1 MRSFHKN
8 IEEFKNKYPLDK
20 DLEDRIPNP
29 KFLYMGNTILEEA
42 IAAVLA
48 GKNILLVGDKSTG
61 KNVLAENLAYL
72 FARPMWNISFHV
84 SVDASSIIG
93 DDTLKS
99 GNVIFR
105 EGPISL
111 ASRYGGFA
119 VLDEINM
126 AKNEAMAVL
135 HSVLDYRRR
144 IDIPGYKLINVHPAT
159 RFIATMN
166 YGYEGTRDLNEA
178 LLSRFA
184 IIKMPRITESDLKYL
199 IKTHHPDLKDS
210 YINEI
215 ANFFN
220 DLKDKANAHEIAD
233 SAPDLRGVFDAL
245 DLIKEGLEFKE
256 AMRLCLVN
264 KIFDNYE
271 MDLIED
277 LLKSRFPDK
286 IYQKDIING

>member
-1 MRSFHKN
+1 MKN
-8 IEEFKNKYPLDK
+8 LYNEIEDFKNKYPIDK

-42 IAAVLA
+42 IAAILA

-84 SVDASSIIG
+84 SVDASSLVG

-99 GNVIFR
+99 GEVIFR

-144 IDIPGYKLINVHPAT
+144 IDIPGYKLIEVHPAT

-184 IIKMPRITESDLKYL
+184 IIKMPRIADSDLKYL
-199 IKTHHPDLKDS
+199 IKTHYQKLSDDFLTNL
-210 YINEI
+210 I
-215 ANFFN
+215 NFFK
-220 DLKDKANAHEIAD
+220 DLKDKAESHEISN
-233 SAPDLRGVFDAL
+233 SAPDLRGIFDCL
-245 DLIKEGLEFKE
+245 DLVKEGLEFKE

-264 KIFDNYE
+264 KIFDEYE
-271 MDLIED
+271 ASLIED
-277 LLKSRFPDK
+277 LLKARFPDN
-286 IYQKDIING
+286 IYQKDITNG

>member
-1 MRSFHKN
+1 MKN
-8 IEEFKNKYPLDK
+8 LYNEIEDFKNKYPIDK

-42 IAAVLA
+42 IAAILA

-84 SVDASSIIG
+84 SVDASSLVG

-99 GNVIFR
+99 GEVIFR

-144 IDIPGYKLINVHPAT
+144 IDIPGYKLIDVHPAT

-184 IIKMPRITESDLKYL
+184 IIKMPRIADSDLKYL
-199 IKTHHPDLKDS
+199 IKTHYQKLSEDFLTNL
-210 YINEI
+210 I
-215 ANFFN
+215 NFFK
-220 DLKDKANAHEIAD
+220 DLKDKAASHEITN
-233 SAPDLRGVFDAL
+233 SAPDLRGIFDCL
-245 DLIKEGLEFKE
+245 DLVKEGLEFKE

-264 KIFDNYE
+264 KIFDDYE
-271 MDLIED
+271 ASLIED
-277 LLKSRFPDK
+277 LLKARFPDN
-286 IYQKDIING
+286 IYQKDITNG

>member
-1 MRSFHKN
+1 MKN
-8 IEEFKNKYPLDK
+8 LYNEIEDFKNKYPLEN
-20 DLEDRIPNP
+20 DLKDRIPNP

-42 IAAVLA
+42 IAAILA

-84 SVDASSIIG
+84 SVDASSLVG

-99 GNVIFR
+99 GEVIFR

-144 IDIPGYKLINVHPAT
+144 IDIPGYKLIEVHPAT

-184 IIKMPRITESDLKYL
+184 IIKMPRIADSDLKYL
-199 IKTHHPDLKDS
+199 IKTHYQKLSEDFLTNL
-210 YINEI
+210 I
-215 ANFFN
+215 NFFK
-220 DLKDKANAHEIAD
+220 DLKDKAESHEITN
-233 SAPDLRGVFDAL
+233 SAPDLRGIFDCL
-245 DLIKEGLEFKE
+245 DLVKEGLEFKE

-264 KIFDNYE
+264 KIFDEYE
-271 MDLIED
+271 ANLIED
-277 LLKSRFPDK
+277 LLKARFPDN
-286 IYQKDIING
+286 IYQKDITNG

>member
-1 MRSFHKN
+1 MKN
-8 IEEFKNKYPLDK
+8 LYNEIEDFKNKYPIDK

-42 IAAVLA
+42 IAAILA

-84 SVDASSIIG
+84 SVDASSLVG

-99 GNVIFR
+99 GEVIFR

-144 IDIPGYKLINVHPAT
+144 IDIPGYKLIEVHPAT

-184 IIKMPRITESDLKYL
+184 IIKMPRIADSDLKYL
-199 IKTHHPDLKDS
+199 IKTHYQKLREDFLTNL
-210 YINEI
+210 I
-215 ANFFN
+215 NFFK
-220 DLKDKANAHEIAD
+220 DLKDKATSHEISN
-233 SAPDLRGVFDAL
+233 SAPDLRGIFDCL
-245 DLIKEGLEFKE
+245 DLVKEGLEFKE

-264 KIFDNYE
+264 KIFDEYE
-271 MDLIED
+271 ASLIED
-277 LLKSRFPDK
+277 LLKARFPDN
-286 IYQKDIING
+286 IYQKDITNG

>member
-1 MRSFHKN
+1 MKN
-8 IEEFKNKYPLDK
+8 LYNEIEDFKNKYPIDK

-42 IAAVLA
+42 IAAILA

-84 SVDASSIIG
+84 SVDASSLVG

-99 GNVIFR
+99 GEVIFR

-144 IDIPGYKLINVHPAT
+144 IDIPGYKLIEVHPAT

-184 IIKMPRITESDLKYL
+184 IIKMPKIADSDLKYL
-199 IKTHHPDLKDS
+199 IKTHYQKLREDFLTNL
-210 YINEI
+210 I
-215 ANFFN
+215 NFFK
-220 DLKDKANAHEIAD
+220 DLKDKATSHEISN
-233 SAPDLRGVFDAL
+233 SAPDLRGIFDCL
-245 DLIKEGLEFKE
+245 DLVKEGLEFKE

-264 KIFDNYE
+264 KIFDEYE
-271 MDLIED
+271 ASLIED
-277 LLKSRFPDK
+277 LLKARFPDN
-286 IYQKDIING
+286 IYQKDITNG

>member
-1 MRSFHKN
+1 MKN
-8 IEEFKNKYPLDK
+8 VYKKIEDFKNKYPLEN
-20 DLEDRIPNP
+20 DLKDRIPNP

-42 IAAVLA
+42 IAAILA

-84 SVDASSIIG
+84 SVDASNLIG

-99 GNVIFR
+99 GDVTFR

-119 VLDEINM
+119 ILDEINM

-144 IDIPGYKLINVHPAT
+144 IDIPGYKLIDVHPAT

-184 IIKMPRITESDLKYL
+184 IIKMPRIADSDLKYL
-199 IKTHHPDLKDS
+199 IKTHYQKLSDDFLTNL
-210 YINEI
+210 I
-215 ANFFN
+215 NFFK
-220 DLKDKANAHEIAD
+220 DLKDKAESHEISN
-233 SAPDLRGVFDAL
+233 SAPDLRGIFDCL
-245 DLIKEGLEFKE
+245 DLVKEGLEFKE

-264 KIFDNYE
+264 KIFDEYE
-271 MDLIED
+271 ASLIED
-277 LLKSRFPDK
+277 LLKARFPDN
-286 IYQKDIING
+286 IYQKDITNG

>member
-1 MRSFHKN
+1 MKN
-8 IEEFKNKYPLDK
+8 VYKKIEDFKNKYPLEN
-20 DLEDRIPNP
+20 DLKDRIPNP

-42 IAAVLA
+42 IAAILA

-84 SVDASSIIG
+84 SVDASSLVG

-99 GNVIFR
+99 GEVIFR

-119 VLDEINM
+119 ILDEINM

-144 IDIPGYKLINVHPAT
+144 IDIPGYKLIDVHPAT

-184 IIKMPRITESDLKYL
+184 IIKMPRIADSDLKYL
-199 IKTHHPDLKDS
+199 IKTHYPNLREDFLTNL
-210 YINEI
+210 I
-215 ANFFN
+215 NFFK
-220 DLKDKANAHEIAD
+220 DLKDKATSHEISN
-233 SAPDLRGVFDAL
+233 SAPDLRGIFDCL
-245 DLIKEGLEFKE
+245 DLVKEGLEFKE

-264 KIFDNYE
+264 KIFDEYE
-271 MDLIED
+271 ANLIED
-277 LLKSRFPDK
+277 LIKARFPDN
-286 IYQKDIING
+286 IYQKDITNG

>member
-1 MRSFHKN
+1 MRNFHKK

-42 IAAVLA
+42 IAAILA

-72 FARPMWNISFHV
+72 FARPLWNISFHV
-84 SVDASSIIG
+84 SVDASSLIG

-99 GNVIFR
+99 GSVTFR

-144 IDIPGYKLINVHPAT
+144 IDVPGYKLINVHPAT
-159 RFIATMN
+159 RFIGTMN

-184 IIKMPRITESDLKYL
+184 IIKMPRISDSDLKYL
-199 IKTHHPDLKDS
+199 IKTHHPDLKEA
-210 YINEI
+210 YINDLS
-215 ANFFN
+215 NFFH
-220 DLKDKANAHEIAD
+220 DLKDKAAAHEISD
-233 SAPDLRGVFDAL
+233 SAPDLRGIFDGL

-264 KIFDNYE
+264 KIFDDYE
-271 MDLIED
+271 ADLVED
-277 LLKSRFPDK
+277 LLKARFPEN
-286 IYQKDIING
+286 IYQKDLTND

>member
-1 MRSFHKN
+1 MENFNKK
-8 IEEFKNKYPLDK
+8 IDEFKNKYPIDS
-20 DLEDRIPNP
+20 DLVERIPKP
-29 KFLYMGNTILEEA
+29 KFLYMGDYVLEEA
-42 IAAVLA
+42 IAAILS
-48 GKNILLVGDKSTG
+48 GKNILLVGEKATG

-84 SVDASSIIG
+84 SVDASSLIG

-99 GNVIFR
+99 GSVTFR

-184 IIKMPRITESDLKYL
+184 IIKMPRISDSDLVNL
-199 IKTHHPDLKDS
+199 IKTHYPDLKDR
-210 YINEI
+210 YLTDI
-215 ANFFN
+215 ANFFK
-220 DLKDKANAHEIAD
+220 DLKDKANAHEISD
-233 SAPDLRGVFDAL
+233 TAPDLRGIFDGL
-245 DLIKEGLEFKE
+245 DLVKEGLEFKE

-264 KIFDNYE
+264 KIFDDYE
-271 MDLIED
+271 ADLIED
-277 LLKSRFPDK
+277 LLKARFPDN
-286 IYQKDIING
+286 IYQKDLING